1 MAHLDSLKLVT
12 IVFARIDIQ
21 AGVPPTHRRSPL
33 KLNQETFPTKNLFLD
48 VSVCSYH
55 INVPTVQTQPFSEEK
70 KQELCPCTLPLIIG
84 VVIAAHFV
92 NDYQVA
98 NMKGGPRCSDQ

>member
-21 AGVPPTHRRSPL
+21 AEFPPTHRRSPL

-48 VSVCSYH
+48 VSVCSYR
-55 INVPTVQTQPFSEEK
+55 INVLTVQTQPFFEEK
-70 KQELCPCTLPLIIG
+70 NTSLALAPFL
-84 VVIAAHFV
+84 
-92 NDYQVA
+92 
-98 NMKGGPRCSDQ
+98 

>member
-21 AGVPPTHRRSPL
+21 AGFPPTHRRSPL

-55 INVPTVQTQPFSEEK
+55 INVPKVKTQPFSEEK
-70 KQELCPCTLPLIIG
+70 NRSLALAPFL
-84 VVIAAHFV
+84 
-92 NDYQVA
+92 
-98 NMKGGPRCSDQ
+98 